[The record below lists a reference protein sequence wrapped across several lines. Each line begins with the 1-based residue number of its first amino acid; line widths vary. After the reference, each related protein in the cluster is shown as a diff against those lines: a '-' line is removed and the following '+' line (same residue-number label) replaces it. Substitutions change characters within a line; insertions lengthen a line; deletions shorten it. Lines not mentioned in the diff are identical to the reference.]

1 MADEHMPHKLCLNE
15 RRQLTMTGVT
25 EVVSFDD
32 TAVVLQTSLGTL
44 IVQGKELQ
52 LKTLSLEGGQV
63 EVDGSVSALAY
74 EERRQPAGSA
84 VCSDDRPRA
93 GCTPIRVLL
102 PAGGSAGGVLRIL
115 TSPASTVYSC
125 RGRAV
130 SDGLRLGLADYELSC
145 GQGRPAAWVFRWS
158 AGGGDRLGSGV
169 RQPDRTHFFRIL
181 EIRQGNPGLCAAAR
195 KKIFRI
201 CKNFI
206 CICEKMGYNKVESS
220 SGKTAKT
227 KR

>member
-1 MADEHMPHKLCLNE
+1 MILNWLRQHWRGLLVALVLGAAFLSGSWFGASKANTAWALKWKQRDADDATALAKRQAEARAE
-15 RRQLTMTGVT
+15 EQRRQG
-25 EVVSFDD
+25 EID
-32 TAVVLQTSLGTL
+32 A
-44 IVQGKELQ
+44 IEKRA
-52 LKTLSLEGGQV
+52 EGQIAQAAA
-63 EVDGSVSALAY
+63 DADHA
-74 EERRQPAGSA
+74 
-84 VCSDDRPRA
+84 
-93 GCTPIRVLL
+93 
-102 PAGGSAGGVLRIL
+102 
-115 TSPASTVYSC
+115 
-125 RGRAV
+125 RAV

-145 GQGRPAAWVFRWS
+145 VQGRPAAGVFRRA

-169 RQPDRTHFFRIL
+169 RQPDRTRFFRFL
-181 EIRQGNPGLCAAAR
+181 EIRQGNPGLCGAAR